1 MELLLIICLIT
12 SASILVIYLIFVCKN
27 NYTITDRLSQ
37 NIAEN
42 PRQNGSDHIP
52 KNIYQLVDDKNN
64 MNPEFVKNVKY
75 IKDLNPTWTHILY
88 DDDDM
93 IEYMKKYYP
102 DLLHI
107 YNKINTKY
115 GAAKA
120 DFFRYIL
127 MYREGGVYL
136 DIKSAMKVPLDKIL
150 KPDDEY
156 ILAHW
161 SYPCNSAVV
170 GVEQGEYQQ
179 WHIICRPRH
188 PYLQQVIKDV
198 IHNIEKY
205 DIKRDGTGRWGV
217 LYITGPIQYTK
228 SIESIRKDYK
238 HHIYDVDSYIGL
250 VYRNISKSHTG
261 LFSNKHYSKL
271 DEAIIL

>member
-1 MELLLIICLIT
+1 MELWFILLIV

-27 NYTITDRLSQ
+27 NYTINERLAQ
-37 NIAEN
+37 NITEN
-42 PRQNGSDHIP
+42 PLQKGSDHIP

-64 MNPEFVKNVKY
+64 MNPEFVKNIKY
-75 IKDLNPTWTHILY
+75 IKDLNPTWNHILY

-102 DLLHI
+102 DILYI
-107 YNKINTKY
+107 YNKINPEY

-156 ILAHW
+156 LLVHW
-161 SYPCNSAVV
+161 ECPCQRLRVNN
-170 GVEQGEYQQ
+170 EQGEYQQ
-179 WHIICRPRH
+179 WHIICKPRH

-198 IHNIEKY
+198 INNIENY
-205 DIKRDGTGRWGV
+205 DIEVDGTGKVSV
-217 LYITGPIQYTK
+217 LNITGPVQYTK

-238 HHIYDVDSYIGL
+238 HHIYEANTYIGL
-250 VYRNISKSHTG
+250 VYNNLSKSHSG
-261 LFSNKHYSKL
+261 LFSKPHYSKL
-271 DEAIIL
+271 EAAVIL